1 MIESESIENILE
13 TPQLE
18 VSKPPKSHKQTLGG
32 RPAFNTK
39 QHAAFTAQPLEKKAE
54 VLRKQW
60 ANIGYILLCQAERFS
75 QSVTKKD
82 YGRLMQLLSSAG
94 IAYDKVVPKGELQG
108 SLTFNLFNGLDKG
121 KLQSVLGQS
130 QVQPVTN
137 NTVIDVSPVQSIVP
151 LDENP

>member
-1 MIESESIENILE
+1 MTDTEGIESILE

-39 QHAAFTAQPLEKKAE
+39 QHAAFTAQPLDKKAE

-94 IAYDKVVPKGELQG
+94 IAYDKVVPKGELAG
-108 SLTFNLFNGLDKG
+108 SLTFNLFNGLDKS
-121 KLQSVLGQS
+121 KLQQVLGNS
-130 QVQPVTN
+130 
-137 NTVIDVSPVQSIVP
+137 QSIPDNSTITVNAIP
-151 LDENP
+151 MPE

>member
-1 MIESESIENILE
+1 MSDIDNP
-13 TPQLE
+13 TLE
-18 VSKPPKSHKQTLGG
+18 VSKPPPASRKTLGG

-54 VLRKQW
+54 ILKKQW
-60 ANIGYILLCQAERFS
+60 ANIGYILLCQGERFA

-94 IAYDKVVPKGELQG
+94 IAYDKVVPKGELAG

-121 KLQSVLGQS
+121 KLQAVLGQS
-130 QVQPVTN
+130 QLDNSTPQDIP
-137 NTVIDVSPVQSIVP
+137 IDPIKPIVP
-151 LDENP
+151 LVDNP

>member
-1 MIESESIENILE
+1 MTELDGIENILE

-39 QHAAFTAQPLEKKAE
+39 QHAAFTAQPLEKKVE

-94 IAYDKVVPKGELQG
+94 IAYDKVVPKGELAG
-108 SLTFNLFNGLDKG
+108 SLTFNLFNGLDKS
-121 KLQSVLGQS
+121 KLQHVLGNAQS
-130 QVQPVTN
+130 IPDN
-137 NTVIDVSPVQSIVP
+137 NTITVNAQTVP
-151 LDENP
+151 E